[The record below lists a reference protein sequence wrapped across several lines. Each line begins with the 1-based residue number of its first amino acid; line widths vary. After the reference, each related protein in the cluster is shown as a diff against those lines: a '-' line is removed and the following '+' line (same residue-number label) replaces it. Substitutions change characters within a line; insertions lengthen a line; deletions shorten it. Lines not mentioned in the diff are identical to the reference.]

1 MACAAVVCM
10 LLWLLA
16 QTDANK
22 VTPSPELSIL
32 VSEWGNMSRCP
43 RISSLEQ
50 QPALLVTL

>member
-22 VTPSPELSIL
+22 VTLAPGLSIL
-32 VSEWGNMSRCP
+32 VSEWGNMSWCT

-50 QPALLVTL
+50 QPAVLVTL

>member
-10 LLWLLA
+10 MLWLLA

-22 VTPSPELSIL
+22 VTLAPGLSIL
-32 VSEWGNMSRCP
+32 VSEWGNVSRCS

-50 QPALLVTL
+50 QPAALVTL